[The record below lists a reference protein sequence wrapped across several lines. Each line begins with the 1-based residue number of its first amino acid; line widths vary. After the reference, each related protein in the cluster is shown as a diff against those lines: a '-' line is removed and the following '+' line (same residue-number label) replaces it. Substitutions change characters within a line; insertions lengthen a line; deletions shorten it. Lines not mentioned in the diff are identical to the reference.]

1 MSPEQMKQ
9 RSGEKVKQVMDLVTA
24 LNLQL
29 EARERINDGGFIEN
43 VIFWIDNEKYSQPQ
57 IEEEK
62 AEVIDSPDVKQN

>member
-9 RSGEKVKQVMDLVTA
+9 RSGEKVKQVMNLVTA

-43 VIFWIDNEKYSQPQ
+43 VIFWIDNEKYPQPQ